1 MKKITLFIYI
11 LLINYTYK
19 AQQNLVPNGSFE
31 NYLICPND
39 FGINFFSNDWFGIYS
54 PDLYNGCSN
63 FTTNVSV
70 PLNGFGYQIP
80 RTGQGYCGAGLKET
94 TFYGDYKEYP
104 AIKIKSKLQAGK
116 KYRLTIHA
124 NLSNSSTLA
133 LDKISAV
140 FVSDTIHGALNPN
153 YTTYPVSPFDTKI
166 DFNCINCFFDDTLSW
181 IKLEKEFSGNGSEQF
196 LIIGSFDYYKNQKF
210 KVVGDTSGLVY
221 AYYYFD
227 EISLVETDNNSS
239 ELFIPEIFTPNYDG
253 KNDVFKLLN
262 IL

>member
-1 MKKITLFIYI
+1 M
-11 LLINYTYK
+11 
-19 AQQNLVPNGSFE
+19 
-31 NYLICPND
+31 
-39 FGINFFSNDWFGIYS
+39 
-54 PDLYNGCSN
+54 YNGCSN

-166 DFNCINCFFDDTLSW
+166 DFLVRVRQKLTFWERWNKKSFF
-181 IKLEKEFSGNGSEQF
+181 
-196 LIIGSFDYYKNQKF
+196 
-210 KVVGDTSGLVY
+210 
-221 AYYYFD
+221 
-227 EISLVETDNNSS
+227 
-239 ELFIPEIFTPNYDG
+239 
-253 KNDVFKLLN
+253 DVFKN
-262 IL
+262 FDFFNPNNPKP